1 MITYPEYV
9 KIGTEKVKINTDF
22 KIALRCIE
30 ISRDVTIGEYEKQ
43 LAIVYLLYGNIPL
56 NDDIGTYLDMAYKFL
71 TCNKNSEQTQE
82 QDESEQDM
90 DLLYDEKY
98 INASFFSEYQIDLTK
113 VKMHFWQYCDLI
125 EGLGSDC
132 ILNRIRDIRTCDLSE
147 YSPKYREKMQ
157 KARDSVAL
165 PIIQTREEREKED
178 EFENWLIAGGVT

>member
-9 KIGTEKVKINTDF
+9 QIGSEKVKINTDF

-43 LAIVYLLYGNIPL
+43 LAIVYLLYGKVPL
-56 NDDIGTYLDMAYKFL
+56 SDDIGTYIDMAYKFL
-71 TCNKNSEQTQE
+71 TCNKNSAQTQTE
-82 QDESEQDM
+82 GESELDM

-98 INASFFSEYQIDLTK
+98 INASFLSEYQIDLTK

-147 YSPKYREKMQ
+147 YSPKYRDKML

-165 PIIQTREEREKED
+165 PIIQTKEEREKEE